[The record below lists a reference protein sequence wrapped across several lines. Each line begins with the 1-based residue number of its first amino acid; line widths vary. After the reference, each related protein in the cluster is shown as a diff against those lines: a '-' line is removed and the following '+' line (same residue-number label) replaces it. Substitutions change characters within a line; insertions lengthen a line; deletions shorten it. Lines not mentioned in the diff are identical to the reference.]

1 MLHIELTEHKPDGT
15 TTTARSRKT
24 YRTMRGAQ
32 RLLEQFKTRYPEP
45 RYHCTIAGEPEH
57 RDNTAAIGQV
67 HVGDIFHCGW
77 GYDMT
82 INDFYEVIAVSKS
95 GKSVTV
101 HKIATRMDGS
111 PNDVGGATISPILT
125 GDRFVGE
132 PERHPLDAGSGRISI
147 KIDGYRYAFLME
159 PEDYMQGYYENH
171 LD

>member
-15 TTTARSRKT
+15 TATARSRKS

-32 RLLEQFKTRYPEP
+32 QLLERFKTRYPEP

-57 RDNTAAIGQV
+57 CDDTAAIGQV
-67 HVGDIFHCGW
+67 HVGDVFRDSW
-77 GYDMT
+77 GYNMT

-101 HKIATRMDGS
+101 RKIATRMDGS
-111 PNDVGGATISPILT
+111 PYSVDGATVSPVLT
-125 GDRFVGE
+125 GDRFVGK
-132 PERHPLDAGSGRISI
+132 PHRHPLRAGCGRINI
-147 KIDGYRYAFLME
+147 RIDGSRIAFLME